1 MASFWQWRTATAKE
15 PTPRQIT
22 WLCGTEPVLVDEV
35 VATIKKALAPA
46 AWDYVPLVVGEDSER
61 EVWAQINQYPVGS
74 GNRLV
79 VIRNA
84 DRLQRLDRLPEFIKA
99 RTSNPRTHLVF
110 ISNEEKIA
118 RTEPT
123 PEEKRE
129 GKKGRL
135 VPHLAAIGTK
145 GHVIECRPFT
155 QSTAKYAI
163 AWVQDKVRMR
173 EGIAAH
179 LLNRANG
186 DLRLVRD
193 LCAKLALFPEQVSI
207 STVNGM
213 LTEQPRDSFVN
224 ALLALDRPTALLA
237 LREMTTNDYS
247 RTIGLLDSRLD
258 LAGLVHDMLAKHHPQ
273 YEIAAAASSQA
284 FLVPDLMPVAKHYDA
299 KRRHAIRRVLAVADE
314 AMRGGNYEGVM
325 EIIVAFW

>member
-15 PTPRQIT
+15 PLPRQVT

-35 VATIKKALAPA
+35 VAYIKKALAPD

-61 EVWAQINQYPVGS
+61 DIWATVNQHPIGS
-74 GNRLV
+74 GKRLV

-84 DRLQRLDRLPEFIKA
+84 EMLKRLDRLPQFIKT
-99 RTSNPRTHLVF
+99 RNTNPRTHLVF
-110 ISNEEKIA
+110 ISNEEKIS

-123 PEEKRE
+123 PEERRE
-129 GKKGRL
+129 GKKGTL
-135 VPHLAAIGTK
+135 APHLAAIGTK

-155 QSTAKYAI
+155 QSTAKYAVT
-163 AWVQDKVRMR
+163 WVQSKVRMR

-193 LCAKLALFPEQVSI
+193 MCAKLALFPDQVSI

-224 ALLALDRPTALLA
+224 ALLALDRATALLA
-237 LREMTTNDYS
+237 LRSMSTDEYS

-258 LAGLVHDMLAKHHPQ
+258 LAGLVHDMMSKHHPQ
-273 YEIAAAASSQA
+273 YEITAAAGSQA

-299 KRRHAIRRVLAVADE
+299 KRRLAIRRVLAVADE
-314 AMRGGNYEGVM
+314 AMRSGNYEAVM
-325 EIIVAFW
+325 EVIVAYW